1 MPIPEQFI
9 DELVHRSEISEVVGE
24 YVHLTPKG
32 GNLWGLCPF
41 HTEKTPSFLVS
52 RDKQTDRKS
61 VV

>member
-32 GNLWGLCPF
+32 GNL
-41 HTEKTPSFLVS
+41 
-52 RDKQTDRKS
+52 
-61 VV
+61 